1 MIINLIYIVLTFQSW
16 PTFSSLLFSLPF
28 LSSSTSSSPSIA
40 TSLMS
45 QEKIS
50 QILLK
55 NQVFDDDMKIV
66 VGSLDF
72 LNIKGTLSK

>member
-1 MIINLIYIVLTFQSW
+1 MNEKFYKKKWMIINLIY
-16 PTFSSLLFSLPF
+16 
-28 LSSSTSSSPSIA
+28 IA

-50 QILLK
+50 QILL
-55 NQVFDDDMKIV
+55 NSQVFDDDMKIV

-72 LNIKGTLSK
+72 LNIKGTLSKWISSISSLEVEL

>member
-1 MIINLIYIVLTFQSW
+1 
-16 PTFSSLLFSLPF
+16 
-28 LSSSTSSSPSIA
+28 
-40 TSLMS
+40 MS

>member
-1 MIINLIYIVLTFQSW
+1 MTYL
-16 PTFSSLLFSLPF
+16 PFSLPF
-28 LSSSTSSSPSIA
+28 FSSSLPFFSSSTSSSPSIA

-45 QEKIS
+45 QDKIS
-50 QILLK
+50 QILS
-55 NQVFDDDMKIV
+55 NSQAFDDDMKIA

>member
-1 MIINLIYIVLTFQSW
+1 
-16 PTFSSLLFSLPF
+16 
-28 LSSSTSSSPSIA
+28 
-40 TSLMS
+40 MS

-72 LNIKGTLSK
+72 LNIKGTLSKWISSISSLEVEL